1 MDAVVCRGSGSLA
14 GMPTLVLDPAPSE
27 FQAMLEQ
34 RRARGQDRHD
44 EMWKGVYVM
53 MPAPGEAHWLVDE
66 QLAELLRPLARRAG
80 LVSGGEFNLGDK
92 DDYVVPDRGLHRPE
106 VRGDWRSTAAL
117 VVEIISPG
125 DRTLEKLPFYAA
137 HQVDEVLIVNPQ
149 DHTVRWLGL
158 SGGEYRPLE
167 QSRLIELGP
176 AELAGQI
183 DWP

>member
-66 QLAELLRPLARRAG
+66 QLSELLRPLARRAG
-80 LVSGGEFNLGDK
+80 LLSCGEFNLGEK

-125 DRTLEKLPFYAA
+125 DRTLEKLPFCTS
-137 HQVDEVLIVNPQ
+137 HQVDEVLIVNPL
-149 DHTVRWLGL
+149 DHTVRWLEL

-167 QSRLIELGP
+167 QSGLIELGP
-176 AELAGQI
+176 SELAGQI

>member
-1 MDAVVCRGSGSLA
+1 MDAVVCRGSASLA
-14 GMPTLVLDPAPSE
+14 GMPTLVLDPPPAE

-125 DRTLEKLPFYAA
+125 DRALEKLPFYAA
-137 HQVDEVLIVNPQ
+137 HQVDEVLIVNPL
-149 DHTVRWLGL
+149 DRTVRWLGL
-158 SGGEYRPLE
+158 SDGDYGPLE
-167 QSRLIELGP
+167 HSGLIELGP
-176 AELAGQI
+176 AELAQRI